1 MTAGKWI
8 ANIAAAILIL
18 FGILF
23 VLAAFSEA
31 GTIGNILVGIILL
44 VVGFVI
50 ILLTGRKAK
59 KEKEAVQITQQI
71 ELSGD
76 VNLETMTCKSCGG
89 TLSSEH
95 ITMLAGAPVVNCPYC
110 GSSYQLTEEP
120 KW

>member
-1 MTAGKWI
+1 MSAGKLI
-8 ANIAAAILIL
+8 ANIFAAIVIL
-18 FGILF
+18 FGVLF
-23 VLAAFSEA
+23 VLAAFGEN
-31 GTIGNILVGIILL
+31 GNIGNILVGIVLL
-44 VVGFVI
+44 LVGFVTI
-50 ILLTGRKAK
+50 WLVGRKAK
-59 KEKEAVQITQQI
+59 AEKQQVQITQQI